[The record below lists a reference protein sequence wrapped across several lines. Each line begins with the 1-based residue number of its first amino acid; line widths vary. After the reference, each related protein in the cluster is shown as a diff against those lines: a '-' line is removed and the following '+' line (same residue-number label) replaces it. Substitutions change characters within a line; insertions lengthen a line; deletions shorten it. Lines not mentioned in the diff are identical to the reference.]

1 MMIEHWYINGLFS
14 VEGDLFYENHKRI
27 GYVEDD
33 DKDDVKR
40 KINNHKGV
48 VDRLSELRELN
59 IEYKRINKKLYN
71 ENLKLKKEVE
81 SMNTTK
87 WDGTCECCGGT
98 NLYNVINDVYE
109 CVDCGT
115 RICLG
120 DLEDE

>member
-1 MMIEHWYINGLFS
+1 MMIEYWYINGLFS
-14 VEGDLFYENHKRI
+14 VEGDLFYENNKRI

-87 WDGTCECCGGT
+87 
-98 NLYNVINDVYE
+98 
-109 CVDCGT
+109 
-115 RICLG
+115 
-120 DLEDE
+120 